1 MKAFQDQYGMV
12 INEGSDRSTFTKGKS
27 VSRCNRPFSNLL
39 FSSLSLSLISSPHTL
54 QHYLLEVQDYLE
66 NSCDPELES
75 PAKRNTTD

>member
-1 MKAFQDQYGMV
+1 MASSFYKRDISQA
-12 INEGSDRSTFTKGKS
+12 INK
-27 VSRCNRPFSNLL
+27 P
-39 FSSLSLSLISSPHTL
+39 FSSLSILSISLSSLSPVSSLRRL

>member
-1 MKAFQDQYGMV
+1 MVWLSMKAVTVQRLQ
-12 INEGSDRSTFTKGKS
+12 KGNQLAD
-27 VSRCNRPFSNLL
+27 VTGHFLIFYL
-39 FSSLSLSLISSPHTL
+39 VLSLSLISSPHTL